1 MQETRHFVRIS
12 ICLKKS
18 RISIRHCT
26 CTTHCYHGVIHFTF
40 TFLLIITTTTVNISN
55 VCFWFKLKR
64 LQRIRSSQ
72 QSCFII
78 NDVLRNFTKFT
89 GSTCLYQ
96 SLVTWEKVFS
106 CDFCKISKNIFFTEH
121 FWMTAS

>member
-96 SLVTWEKVFS
+96 SLGKKFFPVTFAKFLKTS
-106 CDFCKISKNIFFTEH
+106 FLQNTSG
-121 FWMTAS
+121 